1 MEFRLST
8 KAGSAGDSTASTA
21 AASLG
26 KYMSTSRLQ
35 GGALGNLFDEATG
48 QEATDGSI
56 DYRCFFAL
64 NDTAAPFTGVAWIA
78 SQVAGGADV
87 SIGLDPAGVTA
98 ENSASAQAAEIADEL
113 TAPAG
118 VTFSVPTTEAVGLV
132 IGTLAAGECAAIWV
146 KRRVPAGAHARAR
159 DGATL
164 VVGGAAYVLVPL

>member
-64 NDTAAPFTGVAWIA
+64 NDTAAPFTDVVAWIA
-78 SQVAGGADV
+78 SQVGAGQTYRLV
-87 SIGLDPAGVTA
+87 S
-98 ENSASAQAAEIADEL
+98 
-113 TAPAG
+113 
-118 VTFSVPTTEAVGLV
+118 
-132 IGTLAAGECAAIWV
+132 TL
-146 KRRVPAGAHARAR
+146 RA
-159 DGATL
+159 
-164 VVGGAAYVLVPL
+164 